1 MLLDLQDG
9 QMTGQF
15 GLDHVPASPSQEVDS
30 ESPLTTKDISG
41 QNSFDLLNSA
51 NLLLLWESK
60 LRDRLLTIGSTECV
74 MIWKKSYTRQNRLIY
89 RLARSMHHISD
100 TELIGLLKA
109 VATWV
114 SPTASD
120 GVRGSK
126 PPRPWDRGIP
136 LSQQ

>member
-51 NLLLLWESK
+51 NL
-60 LRDRLLTIGSTECV
+60 
-74 MIWKKSYTRQNRLIY
+74 
-89 RLARSMHHISD
+89 
-100 TELIGLLKA
+100 
-109 VATWV
+109 
-114 SPTASD
+114 
-120 GVRGSK
+120 
-126 PPRPWDRGIP
+126 P
-136 LSQQ
+136 LSQQVPMILSGLTPCQFKEETENQGELNPEFVCWLMGFPHEWISCAP